1 MESALLNGR
10 IISKVSRLGR
20 TLESIQANP
29 LWSSNHFYG
38 LSDVCSSH
46 TSHDGEF
53 TFSWDQESLSSHWID
68 IFYRK
73 YRVTQL
79 VEWQTKGQ
87 IQISRF
93 RIKCFFCHIV
103 MSWGPSTD
111 LNSQKEDESLSWP
124 VPQENRK
131 DCWDWL
137 HDKERQLICEK
148 RVFLSGSKKKKK
160 KNLNLSSGWNY
171 SSPLPLPEVLLS
183 IVSAICYRQWSKNMK
198 WKIPEVNNS

>member
-148 RVFLSGSKKKKK
+148 RVFLSGSKKKKISIWV
-160 KNLNLSSGWNY
+160 LVETTVVPFTWGFAFHSFSY
-171 SSPLPLPEVLLS
+171 LLS
-183 IVSAICYRQWSKNMK
+183 TVIQKYEMENSRSK
-198 WKIPEVNNS
+198 